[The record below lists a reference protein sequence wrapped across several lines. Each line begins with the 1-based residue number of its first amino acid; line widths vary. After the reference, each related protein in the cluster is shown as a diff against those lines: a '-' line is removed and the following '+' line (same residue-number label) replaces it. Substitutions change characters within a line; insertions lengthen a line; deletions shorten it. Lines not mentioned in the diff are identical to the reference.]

1 MGSSSSGKKRK
12 GQRKK
17 EEEEEDIN
25 VNAVP
30 EDSREIVQAMKE
42 IVNCS
47 EQEIYPM
54 LGFISFEVVS
64 LKVRRRNEDERKQ
77 SKACFFFP
85 LIDSFQEVKSK
96 RNKKK
101 EAKEKSRM
109 GERDKGSNV
118 NADSVP
124 VDFKE
129 VVQNVQE
136 IVKCSEEETKKM
148 LVECNMDADKAINC
162 LLSQEQGLFLF
173 PLIDSVQQVKSNQD
187 EKKESLDTSDSQRV
201 DSSNQNR
208 ELRNGSDNYV
218 GQGGGN
224 KFDSDET
231 SNVQGIRNQLT
242 SSSTTAGILGPG
254 PPLNRNVLNVETKR
268 MPTSSG
274 EAVPSLSVP
283 SSRLIPA
290 WGCGT
295 SGQKTM
301 ADVLKMGLA
310 SSNESVTKAP
320 VKDDCPLPERP
331 NESAARRD
339 QLRESA
345 SVSNQNLCDDD
356 FACPLS
362 NSVIESAA
370 GEDQL
375 GESTS
380 VSNQNFRDDDY
391 GGSQLLCDNHSNKND
406 VTEFEHNQNKDPPVS
421 VVTSLLQLPTENDE
435 PEAPVKE
442 LQHLRF
448 DNYGSGMN
456 GSVVLKMG
464 IASLKESVT
473 KGPLKDDCHLPERP
487 DESAARRDESALVSN
502 QNLHDNFSYF
512 SNSIFEFDARRNQL
526 RESASVSK
534 QNLRDDGVTYPLS
547 TSYDAKT
554 EQFRKS
560 TAEFIHNLRI
570 DDVACP
576 LSNSFVESAARG
588 DQFGESTSSIFNQRF
603 RDDDF
608 GGSQLLCDNYNNKND
623 ETYLVQRR
631 SFKESASLFK
641 QNLRDDSVTYPLS
654 TSYDAE
660 REQFLKFTPEIIQN
674 LRVDDLASQ
683 LSTSFIESAA
693 ISAKDPPASVVT
705 SLQQLSTEND
715 EPEAYVKELKHWRFC
730 SFGSG
735 MNGSCQPSGLP
746 SRFFDD
752 DDSEDISDFADD
764 LSLSY
769 LTTRDGE
776 FHEDEEQRLW
786 INAANGQTEP
796 TQENQY
802 ESSSARDFVFDN
814 RQLLNPVVAPLSLQ
828 MQNINTFPA
837 MRQQAYTREPDPQY
851 SASPH
856 NQSMPTISSLC
867 PRQSGSV
874 TEALQIASISEPQM
888 NQQAMNHH
896 YSQPMV
902 PSGNNGN
909 MMNYPYSQTTQNDT
923 YNMSP
928 SAFQKHGGRN
938 NSSYHLRSL
947 TAPLP
952 HYRNNVLSPSAVP
965 FVPSTHSSA
974 YGSTNGS
981 THGFGMLS
989 DNVPNLKFEYED
1001 DFHTQFSNHLA
1012 TLQHQNGTS
1021 SMWTPQRLNDSVS
1034 TYYRLYSGPQNQQ
1047 SQSLR
1052 HSQQQQQ
1059 KEPEQTY
1066 RRIG

>member
-17 EEEEEDIN
+17 EEEEDIN
-25 VNAVP
+25 VNAIP
-30 EDSREIVQAMKE
+30 ENSREIVQAMKE
-42 IVNCS
+42 IMNCS
-47 EQEIYPM
+47 EQEIYSM
-54 LGFISFEVVS
+54 LVEC
-64 LKVRRRNEDERKQ
+64 NMNADEAINRLLSQ
-77 SKACFFFP
+77 
-85 LIDSFQEVKSK
+85 DSFQEVESK

-109 GERDKGSNV
+109 GE
-118 NADSVP
+118 SVP

-148 LVECNMDADKAINC
+148 PVECNMDADKAVNR
-162 LLSQEQGLFLF
+162 LLSQ
-173 PLIDSVQQVKSNQD
+173 DSVQQVKSNQD
-187 EKKESLDTSDSQRV
+187 EKKEDTSDSQRV
-201 DSSNQNR
+201 GSSNQNR
-208 ELRNGSDNYV
+208 ELRNGGDNYV
-218 GQGGGN
+218 GQSGGN
-224 KFDSDET
+224 KFNSDET
-231 SNVQGIRNQLT
+231 SDVQGILNHLAG
-242 SSSTTAGILGPG
+242 SSTTDSILGPA

-274 EAVPSLSVP
+274 EAVPLLSVP

-331 NESAARRD
+331 NESAAARRD
-339 QLRESA
+339 QLRESP

-380 VSNQNFRDDDY
+380 VSNQNFRDDDH
-391 GGSQLLCDNHSNKND
+391 GGSQLLSDNHSNKND

-448 DNYGSGMN
+448 GNYGSGMN
-456 GSVVLKMG
+456 GSVVVKMG

-473 KGPLKDDCHLPERP
+473 KVPLKDDCHLPERP
-487 DESAARRDESALVSN
+487 DESAARRDESAL
-502 QNLHDNFSYF
+502 
-512 SNSIFEFDARRNQL
+512 
-526 RESASVSK
+526 
-534 QNLRDDGVTYPLS
+534 
-547 TSYDAKT
+547 
-554 EQFRKS
+554 S
-560 TAEFIHNLRI
+560 TAEFIHNLRV

-603 RDDDF
+603 RDDDY
-608 GGSQLLCDNYNNKND
+608 GGSQLLCDNDNNKND

-631 SFKESASLFK
+631 SFIESASVFK
-641 QNLRDDSVTYPLS
+641 QNLRNLRDDSVTYPLA

-683 LSTSFIESAA
+683 LSTSFIEFAA

-746 SRFFDD
+746 SRFLDD

-769 LTTRDGE
+769 LNTRDGE
-776 FHEDEEQRLW
+776 FHEDEEQRLR
-786 INAANGQTEP
+786 INAANGQIEP

-837 MRQQAYTREPDPQY
+837 MRQQAYTREPDPQF

-856 NQSMPTISSLC
+856 NQSMPTTSSLC
-867 PRQSGSV
+867 PRLLGSV
-874 TEALQIASISEPQM
+874 TEVLLNASISEPHM

-909 MMNYPYSQTTQNDT
+909 MMNYPYSQTTENDT
-923 YNMSP
+923 YNRSP
-928 SAFQKHGGRN
+928 SAFHQHGGRN

-952 HYRNNVLSPSAVP
+952 HYRNSVLSPYAVP

-981 THGFGMLS
+981 THGFGVLI
-989 DNVPNLKFEYED
+989 DNAPNLRFEYED
-1001 DFHTQFSNHLA
+1001 DFHSQFSNHLA

-1021 SMWTPQRLNDSVS
+1021 SMWTPQGLNDSGS

-1059 KEPEQTY
+1059 QEPEQTC

>member
-17 EEEEEDIN
+17 EEEEEEEDIN
-25 VNAVP
+25 VNSIP
-30 EDSREIVQAMKE
+30 ENSREIVQAMKE

-47 EQEIYPM
+47 EQEIYDM
-54 LGFISFEVVS
+54 LVEC
-64 LKVRRRNEDERKQ
+64 NMNADEAMNRLLSQ
-77 SKACFFFP
+77 
-85 LIDSFQEVKSK
+85 DSFQEVKSK

-109 GERDKGSNV
+109 GERDEGSNV

-148 LVECNMDADKAINC
+148 LVECNMDADKAVNR
-162 LLSQEQGLFLF
+162 LLSQ
-173 PLIDSVQQVKSNQD
+173 DSVQQVKSNQD

-231 SNVQGIRNQLT
+231 SNVQGIRNQLA

-268 MPTSSG
+268 MPKSSG

-331 NESAARRD
+331 NESTARRD

-356 FACPLS
+356 FACQLA

-448 DNYGSGMN
+448 GNYGSGMN
-456 GSVVLKMG
+456 GSVVVKMG
-464 IASLKESVT
+464 IASVKESVT
-473 KGPLKDDCHLPERP
+473 KGPLKDDCHLPERT

-560 TAEFIHNLRI
+560 TAEFIHNLRV

-631 SFKESASLFK
+631 SFIESASLFK

-715 EPEAYVKELKHWRFC
+715 EPEASVKELKHLRFG

-746 SRFFDD
+746 SRFLDD

-769 LTTRDGE
+769 LNTRDGE
-776 FHEDEEQRLW
+776 FHEDEEQRLR

-802 ESSSARDFVFDN
+802 ESSSARDFVFDT

-856 NQSMPTISSLC
+856 NQSMPTTSSLC
-867 PRQSGSV
+867 PRLLGSV
-874 TEALQIASISEPQM
+874 TEALLNTSISEPQM
-888 NQQAMNHH
+888 NQQAMNNH
-896 YSQPMV
+896 YSQPIMV

-909 MMNYPYSQTTQNDT
+909 MMNYPYSQTTQNGT

-928 SAFQKHGGRN
+928 SASHQHGGRN

-952 HYRNNVLSPSAVP
+952 HYRNSVLSPSAVP

-989 DNVPNLKFEYED
+989 DNAPNLRFEYED
-1001 DFHTQFSNHLA
+1001 DFHSQFSNHLA
-1012 TLQHQNGTS
+1012 TLQHQNGTP
-1021 SMWTPQRLNDSVS
+1021 SMWTPQGLNDSGS

-1059 KEPEQTY
+1059 QEPEQTY